1 MPRRK
6 LPQRRYPRP
15 RNRIQAAKAQAMKQL
30 RQAHRHMEKAEF
42 DSAAAIFETLARK
55 ARDRGMLRQA
65 PRLYLQAGK
74 AHILAEHQDRGQNA
88 LQQGL
93 DILAET
99 ERWPALD
106 TAGHRVIG
114 ELKSWG
120 YDEIA
125 ETFKAWLKETLP
137 DDEDVYQ
144 RPARALRRPALPL
157 KCPSCGGPL
166 RPDEV
171 EWLDHVTAACPYC
184 GGSVRAERA

>member
-1 MPRRK
+1 
-6 LPQRRYPRP
+6 
-15 RNRIQAAKAQAMKQL
+15 
-30 RQAHRHMEKAEF
+30 MEKAEYT
-42 DSAAAIFETLARK
+42 SAAAIFTNLARN
-55 ARDRGMLRQA
+55 ARDRGMIRRA

-74 AHILAEHQDRGQNA
+74 AHLLAGHHARGKDA

-99 ERWPALD
+99 EHWPALD
-106 TAGHRVIG
+106 QAGQRVID
-114 ELKSWG
+114 ELESWG

-125 ETFKAWLKETLP
+125 EGFKSWLKETLP

-144 RPARALRRPALPL
+144 RPGRALRRPALPL

-184 GGSVRAERA
+184 GGSMRAERA

>member
-1 MPRRK
+1 MPKRRH
-6 LPQRRYPRP
+6 PQRRHGPS
-15 RNRIQAAKAQAMKQL
+15 NRIQAAKVQAMRQL

-42 DSAAAIFETLARK
+42 DSAAAIFEMLARK

-74 AHILAEHQDRGQNA
+74 AHVLAEHQDRGQDA

-106 TAGHRVIG
+106 QAGQRVID
-114 ELKSWG
+114 ELESWG
-120 YDEIA
+120 YDQIA
-125 ETFKAWLKETLP
+125 EGFKSWLKQALP
-137 DDEDVYQ
+137 DDEEIYQ
-144 RPARALRRPALPL
+144 RLARAPRRPTLPL
-157 KCPSCGGPL
+157 KCPFCGGPI

-171 EWLDHVTAACPYC
+171 EWLDRATGACPYC

>member
-6 LPQRRYPRP
+6 HPRKHHPRP
-15 RNRIQAAKAQAMKQL
+15 SNRIQAAKAQAMRQL

-42 DSAAAIFETLARK
+42 DSAAAIFETLARN
-55 ARDRGMLRQA
+55 AYDRGILRHA

-74 AHILAEHQDRGQNA
+74 AHILAGHQDQGQDA
-88 LQQGL
+88 LKRGL

-106 TAGHRVIG
+106 QAGQRVID
-114 ELKSWG
+114 ELESWG

-125 ETFKAWLKETLP
+125 EGFKSWLKETLP
-137 DDEDVYQ
+137 DDEDVSQ

-157 KCPSCGGPL
+157 KCPTCGGPL

-184 GGSVRAERA
+184 GGSMRAERA

>member
-1 MPRRK
+1 MR
-6 LPQRRYPRP
+6 
-15 RNRIQAAKAQAMKQL
+15 QL

-42 DSAAAIFETLARK
+42 DSAATIFERLARK

-74 AHILAEHQDRGQNA
+74 AHVLAGHPGRGQDV

-106 TAGHRVIG
+106 QAGQRVID
-114 ELKSWG
+114 ELESWG
-120 YDEIA
+120 HDEIA
-125 ETFKAWLKETLP
+125 ETFKAWLKEALP
-137 DDEDVYQ
+137 DDKDVYQ

-166 RPDEV
+166 RPEEV

>member
-1 MPRRK
+1 
-6 LPQRRYPRP
+6 
-15 RNRIQAAKAQAMKQL
+15 
-30 RQAHRHMEKAEF
+30 MEKAEF

-74 AHILAEHQDRGQNA
+74 AHILAGHQNRGQVA

-106 TAGHRVIG
+106 QAGQRVID
-114 ELKSWG
+114 ELESWG
-120 YDEIA
+120 YDQIA
-125 ETFKAWLKETLP
+125 EEFKTWLKENLP
-137 DDEDVYQ
+137 DDEKVYQ
-144 RPARALRRPALPL
+144 TPARALRRPALPL
-157 KCPSCGGPL
+157 KCPTCGGPL

>member
-1 MPRRK
+1 
-6 LPQRRYPRP
+6 
-15 RNRIQAAKAQAMKQL
+15 
-30 RQAHRHMEKAEF
+30 MEKAEF
-42 DSAAAIFETLARK
+42 DSAATIFERLARK

-74 AHILAEHQDRGQNA
+74 AHVLAGHPGRGQDV

-106 TAGHRVIG
+106 QAGQRVID
-114 ELKSWG
+114 ELESWG
-120 YDEIA
+120 HDEIA

-137 DDEDVYQ
+137 DDEDVYR

-166 RPDEV
+166 RPEEV